1 MLPGLERLSG
11 LYLWALFIV
20 VFGIWTPHL
29 FLTMA
34 TVHQLASQQSLNG
47 LVALAALMPLACGA
61 YDLSIGAN
69 VNLSAVLVAV
79 LQTQHNWS
87 MTAAIVVAVVTG
99 LIIGV
104 VNALIVVGLQVNS
117 FIGTLGSATII
128 GAVQTIVTG
137 GNSPVPPISSAW
149 NDLTQYQIFGFQVV
163 FLYLIVIG
171 VIIWWFLARTP
182 AGRYIYA
189 TGSNPD
195 AARLSGVSIGSWTSL
210 TLILSGLLCGITGVL
225 YASLIGPSV
234 SFGDALLLPA
244 FAAAFLGAT
253 QFQPGKFNVPGS
265 LLAIFVLATG
275 VLGLQLITSVQ
286 WLNDMFNGVA
296 LVGAVGFAGWRQRA
310 RRRAAPVDASDAS
323 DASDVAAVPPDD
335 PALPSPGGPTGPPG
349 PRGPWGSASVDAQD
363 PARG

>member
-1 MLPGLERLSG
+1 MRRISRPRIMLPGLERLSG

-182 AGRYIYA
+182 QAA
-189 TGSNPD
+189 TSTPP
-195 AARLSGVSIGSWTSL
+195 AATR
-210 TLILSGLLCGITGVL
+210 
-225 YASLIGPSV
+225 
-234 SFGDALLLPA
+234 
-244 FAAAFLGAT
+244 
-253 QFQPGKFNVPGS
+253 
-265 LLAIFVLATG
+265 
-275 VLGLQLITSVQ
+275 
-286 WLNDMFNGVA
+286 M
-296 LVGAVGFAGWRQRA
+296 
-310 RRRAAPVDASDAS
+310 RRACPACRS
-323 DASDVAAVPPDD
+323 AAG
-335 PALPSPGGPTGPPG
+335 PA
-349 PRGPWGSASVDAQD
+349 
-363 PARG
+363 